1 VIDDDLEIPLRCL
14 FCKVPLQA
22 AEDSSFH
29 AGDLIRCLSCG
40 EDSEY
45 ESVLEVAKEEAQDN
59 VQRLLDKEMS
69 KLAKK
74 LFK

>member
-1 VIDDDLEIPLRCL
+1 MIDDNLEIPLRCL

-29 AGDLIRCLSCG
+29 SGDLIRCHSCG

-45 ESVLEVAKEEAQDN
+45 ESVVEVAKEEAEDH
-59 VQRLLDKEMS
+59 VQQLLDKEMS
-69 KLAKK
+69 NLAKK